1 MNELILQNI
10 TYDKKNRATRS
21 RRPSSAFIPHLI
33 HILTNFTVL
42 KRIVNFGDKGK
53 RF

>member
-21 RRPSSAFIPHLI
+21 RHSSFAFIPYSN
-33 HILTNFTVL
+33 LTYRHVVL